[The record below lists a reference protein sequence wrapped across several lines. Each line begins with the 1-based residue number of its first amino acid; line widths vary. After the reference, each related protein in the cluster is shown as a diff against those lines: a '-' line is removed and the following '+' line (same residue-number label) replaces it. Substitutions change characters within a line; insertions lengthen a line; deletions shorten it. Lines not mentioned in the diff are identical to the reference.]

1 MPKYMIQ
8 ASYTT
13 EGVKGLMKDG
23 GSQRRAAAEAAL
35 KGVGGRLE
43 SFYFAFGET
52 DVFAIAD
59 MPDNASALAI
69 WAAITSSGAVQLKT
83 TPLMTPEEMDQ
94 ATKKMVSYRPP
105 GH

>member
-1 MPKYMIQ
+1 MPKYLIQ
-8 ASYTT
+8 ASYTA

-23 GSQRRAAAEAAL
+23 GSQRKAAAEAAL
-35 KGVGGRLE
+35 KGAGGRLE

-59 MPDNASALAI
+59 MPDNSSALAV

-83 TPLMTPEEMDQ
+83 TPLVTPEEMDQ

-105 GH
+105 GR

>member
-13 EGVKGLMKDG
+13 EGVKGLMK
-23 GSQRRAAAEAAL
+23 
-35 KGVGGRLE
+35 E
-43 SFYFAFGET
+43 SFY
-52 DVFAIAD
+52 
-59 MPDNASALAI
+59 ALAI
-69 WAAITSSGAVQLKT
+69 WAAITSSGSVQIKT

-94 ATKKMVSYRPP
+94 ATKKMVAYRPP